1 MSTEA
6 TRPSSPKRQ
15 RTTGPDSAA
24 MADESKSNSS
34 SWVKYDADCEF
45 PIQNIPFGVF
55 KPTADAASR
64 IGTAIGDQVGSCEAG
79 AMWVLRCAALTHHAL
94 SVSVSCFQVVDLSAL
109 AKAGLFDSA
118 YAGMLSEVRRCHGA
132 SWCCL
137 CMQRTHRGCGTEP
150 HHTVLRAQS
159 SLNTFMGAGR
169 PTWRA
174 VRSRLIELFSVDNA
188 ELRDNAA
195 LRAAAMFPQS
205 SVCCGLLFGGRGLLQ
220 LMVTCEVLRS
230 SWSCLPPLVTTPTS
244 THRASTPPTW
254 APCSVVKTTRCSPT
268 GAS

>member
-1 MSTEA
+1 
-6 TRPSSPKRQ
+6 
-15 RTTGPDSAA
+15 
-24 MADESKSNSS
+24 
-34 SWVKYDADCEF
+34 
-45 PIQNIPFGVF
+45 
-55 KPTADAASR
+55 
-64 IGTAIGDQVGSCEAG
+64 
-79 AMWVLRCAALTHHAL
+79 
-94 SVSVSCFQVVDLSAL
+94 
-109 AKAGLFDSA
+109 
-118 YAGMLSEVRRCHGA
+118 
-132 SWCCL
+132 
-137 CMQRTHRGCGTEP
+137 MQRTLTTPC
-150 HHTVLRAQS
+150 TVWRAQS

-174 VRSRLIELFSVDNA
+174 VRSRLIELFSADNA

-195 LRAAAMFPQS
+195 LRATAMFPQS

-244 THRASTPPTW
+244 THRASMPPTW